1 LVIINTLFFVFFATS
16 FSVGGWKKNWRTL
29 GMFSAFVLAL
39 FTEMYGFPLTI
50 YFLSGWLAARYP
62 GLDLMSHGAGHL
74 WSTLFGLKG
83 DPHFSVLHI
92 LSGLMI
98 GAGFVLLAY
107 SWRPLYAAQKAGKVA
122 TTGPYAYIR
131 HPQYVAF
138 VGIMLGFLLQWP
150 TIPTLI
156 MFPVMTYVYAR
167 LARREEQVSLEQF
180 GDEYRTYMARTPAFI
195 PKLSGTGSAGLG
207 SQS

>member
-1 LVIINTLFFVFFATS
+1 
-16 FSVGGWKKNWRTL
+16 
-29 GMFSAFVLAL
+29 M
-39 FTEMYGFPLTI
+39 
-50 YFLSGWLAARYP
+50 
-62 GLDLMSHGAGHL
+62 
-74 WSTLFGLKG
+74 
-83 DPHFSVLHI
+83 
-92 LSGLMI
+92 
-98 GAGFVLLAY
+98 LLAY
-107 SWRPLYAAQKAGKVA
+107 SWRPLYAAQRAGKVA

-167 LARREEQVSLEQF
+167 LARREEQISLEQF
-180 GDEYRTYMARTPAFI
+180 GDEYRAYMARTPAFI